1 MIHEQQNRALLE
13 PESLEIVFADADVE
27 RRVRALI
34 RWTLDPSRDSV
45 EVRVED
51 GWAVLTGEVSQMRRR
66 NDIGRHVRC
75 LAGVRGLDN
84 RIAVKGAEA
93 AYTH

>member
-1 MIHEQQNRALLE
+1 MIHEQPVRAPDEREHLE
-13 PESLEIVFADADVE
+13 VVFTDADVE

-34 RWTLDPSRDSV
+34 RWTLDPERDQV
-45 EVRVED
+45 DVKVED
-51 GWAVLTGEVSQMRRR
+51 GWAVLTGEVSLMRRR

-75 LAGVRGLDN
+75 LAGVRGLEN
-84 RIAVKGAEA
+84 RIAIKGADA

>member
-1 MIHEQQNRALLE
+1 MIQERHDRTPNERDRLE
-13 PESLEIVFADADVE
+13 VVFVDADVE

-34 RWTLDPSRDSV
+34 RWTLDPERDQV
-45 EVRVED
+45 EVKVED
-51 GWAVLTGEVSQMRRR
+51 GWAVLTGEVSLMRRR

-75 LAGVRGLDN
+75 LAGVKGLEN